1 MEDNSPD
8 ILRLGAQHAP
18 LICDCFQRVYGDTY
32 ANELFYDPVALA
44 QAISDTRIRCVGAL
58 RQDTLLGH
66 MAMTMD
72 PKARVAELGNTIV
85 DPAARGDGL
94 AWKIGDELARW
105 CVEAG
110 FTGYLHYPTT
120 DHHIMQ
126 RRSVEGGYETGLML
140 GYVPL
145 ETDGKV
151 EAGVKTRRA
160 AATIVYQPLA
170 ETPGSETLF
179 LPAALQTLIPT
190 LAAPTGLQRQWVSAP
205 AGDTSQT
212 TVAEVERFARR
223 SLSRL
228 RVARV
233 GTDFKQVLHRFKAGG
248 DDCLQVDL
256 LMSDPGIETGV
267 QRVTDS
273 GGLFCGW
280 LPGYQE
286 TDVCRYQWIDRT
298 ICDDAPAVVNE
309 TAQSI
314 LAFIV
319 GDH

>member
-1 MEDNSPD
+1 MQDNSPE
-8 ILRLGAQHAP
+8 ILRLDAQDAP
-18 LICDCFQRVYGDTY
+18 LICDCFQRVYGNTY

-44 QAISDTRIRCVGAL
+44 QAISELRIRCVGAL
-58 RQDTLLGH
+58 REGVLLGH

-72 PKARVAELGNTIV
+72 SKARVAELGNTIV
-85 DPAARGDGL
+85 DPSARGDGL
-94 AWKIGDELARW
+94 AWKIGDELSRW
-105 CVEAG
+105 CVESG

-126 RRSVEGGYETGLML
+126 RRSVERGYETGLML

-151 EAGVKTRRA
+151 ETGVKTKRA

-190 LAAPTGLQRQWVSAP
+190 LAAPTGLQRHWISAR
-205 AGDTSQT
+205 AGDASRT
-212 TVAEVERFARR
+212 TLAEVEHFGRR

-233 GTDFKQVLHRFKAGG
+233 GRDFKQVLDRFRIGG

-267 QRVTDS
+267 QGITDR

-286 TDVCRYQWIDRT
+286 TDVCRYQWINRAV
-298 ICDDAPAVVNE
+298 CDDAPAVVNE

-319 GDH
+319 GED